1 MCLYTPNIII
11 ITSFVDVYLD
21 LGAPFFTGAPAELW
35 HHPLAYA
42 DMPTA
47 ATATALQH
55 AALVHPALHPHPQ
68 QVVCDN

>member
-1 MCLYTPNIII
+1 MINRCNNILVFICLCHR
-11 ITSFVDVYLD
+11 LD

-55 AALVHPALHPHPQ
+55 AALVHPGLHPHPQ
-68 QVVCDN
+68 QVVCEI